1 MTSTHEHRLKP
12 GGSRAISREGSVEV
26 AQVTGSEAW
35 SIVNRII
42 AAILIYGGAGWLIGR
57 LFDGPGVGLA
67 VGTLIGVGLAM
78 YTTVVRV
85 ASLDESAL
93 PIALNETGT
102 SWSKRMTQVRIR
114 NARETSE

>member
-1 MTSTHEHRLKP
+1 M
-12 GGSRAISREGSVEV
+12 ISREGSVEV

-42 AAILIYGGAGWLIGR
+42 AAILIYGGAGWLVGR
-57 LFDGPGVGLA
+57 FLDRPSVGLA
-67 VGTLIGVGLAM
+67 VGTLIGVGLAL

-85 ASLDESAL
+85 SSLDESSL

-102 SWSKRMTQVRIR
+102 SWSRRMTQIRIR